1 MIRKETIKC
10 LSANGNNLGKKKEN
24 DDAGNK
30 KDNLVKEDNIKST
43 MGGVGIRSQDG
54 SSTMIR

>member
-30 KDNLVKEDNIKST
+30 KDNLVKEDIKST